1 MFLVGVGPCCG
12 VAFATYCTV
21 TSRYH
26 HIGSVCCSQPSA
38 KGLEALAMYEV
49 NGVIYA
55 GSTLMNV
62 GMVSTF
68 DGNYDSYV
76 LWLRRVNGGN
86 LGV

>member
-1 MFLVGVGPCCG
+1 LQRIEQLSLVITTL
-12 VAFATYCTV
+12 A
-21 TSRYH
+21 RYA
-26 HIGSVCCSQPSA
+26 VPNLRLQ
-38 KGLEALAMYEV
+38 GLEALAMYEV
-49 NGVIYA
+49 NGAIYA

-76 LWLRRVNGGN
+76 LWVRRVNDGN